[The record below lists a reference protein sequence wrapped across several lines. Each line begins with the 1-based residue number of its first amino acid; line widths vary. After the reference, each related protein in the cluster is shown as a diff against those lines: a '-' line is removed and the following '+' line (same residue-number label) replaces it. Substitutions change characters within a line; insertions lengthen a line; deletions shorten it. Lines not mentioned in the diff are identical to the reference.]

1 MRWFVE
7 VTSLGKPDSESVQ
20 VDADTWQK
28 ALEIA
33 RTERGHGSSMAG
45 FSFEL
50 VEDGCRA
57 VDPELRLRYSVRP
70 ATPTPREP
78 FLPAPPMAREPAPPM
93 AREAPRPVPPTVE
106 SPPPSPPAPAV
117 SAPVEGPPRP
127 SNPPPAPLP
136 PPEVVLSSEPAAP
149 RADVTA
155 NVPSQIIFK
164 REQER
169 TSALPVTYRE
179 YVYLVPPGIT
189 EADAETLLHA
199 QIDLVRTSLARV
211 PPGKLVNLAVFDVA
225 FQGKP
230 PVPPVA
236 TLAWKDWRG
245 DPVVGFPRRAQAA
258 TGAAPASFP
267 PPITAPSAPPPP
279 MVQAPASV
287 PPPAM
292 TQSPASV
299 PPPAMTHPA
308 SVTSPP
314 RPASVPPPA
323 FAPAPASV
331 PPPAQVQAPASV
343 PPPAFAPAPAS
354 LPPPAQVQVP
364 ASIPPPASPVAA
376 AAERP
381 QTGPSSDQVE
391 PAPALEESALPA
403 DARRPPQTPANGE
416 ATKTP
421 ALEPLAR
428 EVMAE
433 LPQMHAPRQ
442 SRIPGVRVAGEELIA
457 DLFEAMH
464 ELHFLRDAVEGGE
477 FCLALGME
485 KIPSRA
491 GIVHLYDIDRR
502 EFLVT
507 NTRGAASG
515 LLLHRYPENDPMLSG
530 AMRRRRSIVL
540 TDASQSEARAL
551 DRYLA
556 IGGARSLIVAPVMQ
570 AGRFLGA
577 IELLNPLDDQPFTES
592 DGNAVSYIAEQF
604 AEFVAARGIVTDPE
618 RIAARRN

>member
-78 FLPAPPMAREPAPPM
+78 FLPAPAAAHEQPRPTPPTNEAPTASPPVPAAAAPVPAAAAPAPV
-93 AREAPRPVPPTVE
+93 APT
-106 SPPPSPPAPAV
+106 AA
-117 SAPVEGPPRP
+117 APVEGPPRP

-136 PPEVVLSSEPAAP
+136 PPEVVLSSEPSVP

-245 DPVVGFPRRAQAA
+245 DPVVGFPRRVQAA
-258 TGAAPASFP
+258 TGVSAGYP
-267 PPITAPSAPPPP
+267 PPPVTAPSVPPPASVPPPP
-279 MVQAPASV
+279 MAAPVSVPRPASVPPPPMAAPASV
-287 PPPAM
+287 PPPASVPTPM
-292 TQSPASV
+292 ADPFAPAAPGSIHPPATIAAQAASPTIASAPAPGV
-299 PPPAMTHPA
+299 MPSQAASPIEQGEPPPPA
-308 SVTSPP
+308 
-314 RPASVPPPA
+314 
-323 FAPAPASV
+323 
-331 PPPAQVQAPASV
+331 
-343 PPPAFAPAPAS
+343 
-354 LPPPAQVQVP
+354 
-364 ASIPPPASPVAA
+364 
-376 AAERP
+376 
-381 QTGPSSDQVE
+381 VE
-391 PAPALEESALPA
+391 VSTP
-403 DARRPPQTPANGE
+403 DARVSPANGE
-416 ATKTP
+416 AAPP
-421 ALEPLAR
+421 APNEPLAR
-428 EVMAE
+428 EVMADL
-433 LPQMHAPRQ
+433 LPMHAPRQ
-442 SRIPGVRVAGEELIA
+442 SRISGVRVAGEDLIA

-477 FCLALGME
+477 FCLALGMG

-491 GIVHLYDIDRR
+491 GLVHLYDIDRR

-540 TDASQSEARAL
+540 TDASQSEARGL

-556 IGGARSLIVAPVMQ
+556 IGGARSVIVAPVMQ

-592 DGNAVSYIAEQF
+592 DGNAVTYIAEQF
-604 AEFVAARGIVTDPE
+604 AEFVATRGIVTDPE